1 MRFGAWWN
9 LGTTVTA
16 LLLACALCQSARADT
31 LRIGYQRYGTL
42 ILLKERHTLEQRLA
56 SQGWT
61 VQWKLFVAGPQLLE
75 ALNAGSLD
83 FGITG
88 ETPPIFAQAAGA
100 PIAYVGVE
108 PSAPQGEAILVPP
121 ASKLQS
127 VAELKGRRVALNKG
141 SNVHYLLVRAL
152 EAAGLRWSDIR
163 PVYLSPAD
171 APAAFQA
178 GGIDAW
184 VIWDPYLSSAEATM
198 GARILRDGTG
208 LVPNRQYFIANRGFV
223 AHAPTILQTLLAEI
237 ATTDAWGMA
246 HQDAA
251 AQVLADASALP
262 LPVVLA
268 AVHRLRF
275 GVAPI
280 TPDIIAQQQSIADIF
295 ARLGL
300 IPEPIA
306 VKDAVWTWAR

>member
-1 MRFGAWWN
+1 MRPAMGAGKSIVAAV
-9 LGTTVTA
+9 LV
-16 LLLACALCQSARADT
+16 LCCALWQPARAET

-42 ILLKERHTLEQRLA
+42 ILLKERGTLEQRLA
-56 SQGWT
+56 PLGWT

-75 ALNAGSLD
+75 ALNAGALD

-88 ETPPIFAQAAGA
+88 ETPPVFAQAAGA

-121 ASKLQS
+121 GSKLQS
-127 VAELKGRRVALNKG
+127 VAALKGKRVALNRG

-163 PVYLSPAD
+163 AVYLSPAD

-178 GGIDAW
+178 GDVDAW
-184 VIWDPYLSSAEATM
+184 VIWDPYMSAAETNL
-198 GARILRDGTG
+198 GARVLKDGTG
-208 LVPNRQYFIANRGFV
+208 LVPNRQYFIANRGFA
-223 AHAPTILQTLLAEI
+223 AHAPTILGALLKEVA
-237 ATTDAWGMA
+237 AADAWGMA
-246 HQDAA
+246 HQDDAA
-251 AQVLADASALP
+251 RALARSSGLP

-280 TPDIIAQQQSIADIF
+280 TPDIVKQQQTIADTF
-295 ARLGL
+295 ADLGL
-300 IPEPIA
+300 IPGHIA
-306 VKDAVWTWAR
+306 VKDAVWMGPH